1 MSTEDLFHELSYYT
15 LTQPREEFI
24 HQYVVDAYGAQSAS
38 ASDKPIRLIFALVGL
53 YLHVELGCNGKQV
66 QHIHTKLAQRKP
78 ALPQINIQTSMGA
91 VSVADVLNV
100 PPGPERDRKI
110 EDWCNSVWATYS
122 HNREAIVDLLGD
134 LAPQKA

>member
-1 MSTEDLFHELSYYT
+1 MAAEDLFHELSYYT
-15 LTQPREEFI
+15 LAKRGEEFI

-38 ASDKPIRLIFALVGL
+38 ASDKPIRLVFALVGL
-53 YLHVELGCNGKQV
+53 YLHVELGCDGRQV

-78 ALPQINIQTSMGA
+78 VLPQICIPASRGT

-110 EDWCNSVWATYS
+110 ENWCNSVWAANS
-122 HNREAIVDLLGD
+122 HNRKAIVDLLGN